1 MLRRTFLAAGGGG
14 LALPAL
20 APTAGVAAVATE
32 IIDAHTHFYRTPWPQ
47 TMPQEQRDAL
57 FMRPCLPPDLIPTA
71 REAGVIGTVVVEASP
86 DLEDNQWLLD
96 LAVKEPFI
104 LGVVGRIDPSA
115 DGFEKHLERF
125 AANPLFRGIRIYQ
138 GEIEAG
144 LKPDATLVPRC
155 RMLADR
161 GLVLDVVGDAAVIG
175 LATRLAA
182 EVPALRIV
190 IDHVGNM
197 RIDGQPPKPALRE
210 AIEVAAR
217 QPNVSCKVSAIV
229 ENVAVNPCRGTS
241 LFTPQ
246 CSTCCGPRSGPIGSC
261 SGATGRSGRGR
272 TRSPGSSI
280 QSARIGPARGPRPP
294 PSSFM
299 PTRERRTDSAPG
311 HRDVRQS
318 LRQTSASRS
327 VGSPNVSGATPPCP

>member
-229 ENVAVNPCRGTS
+229 ENVAVNP
-241 LFTPQ
+241 
-246 CSTCCGPRSGPIGSC
+246 
-261 SGATGRSGRGR
+261 
-272 TRSPGSSI
+272 
-280 QSARIGPARGPRPP
+280 
-294 PSSFM
+294 
-299 PTRERRTDSAPG
+299 AP
-311 HRDVRQS
+311 RDVAFYTPVLDLLWAAFGPDRLLFGSNWPIWTRKNS
-318 LRQTSASRS
+318 LAGVIDPVRAYWA
-327 VGSPNVSGATPPCP
+327 GKGAEAAAKFFHANTRATYGLRPRAP